1 MIYICIIKLKQGQ
14 TKKNVVMSTE
24 QRTTLRQVMNM
35 AWSFIKNK
43 RLGLSEALKLAWAN
57 AKLKTALK
65 KGVVEFAYRK
75 LDGTIRRAIGT
86 LSSVLVPPTNGGGY
100 QHRDYQTYFDIE
112 KGSWR
117 RYSYLNV
124 IF

>member
-1 MIYICIIKLKQGQ
+1 MG
-14 TKKNVVMSTE
+14 TE
-24 QRTTLRQVMNM
+24 QKNRLRQVMNM

-43 RLGLSEALKLAWAN
+43 GLSLSEALKLAWSN
-57 AKLKTALK
+57 VKLKQALR
-65 KGVVEFAYRK
+65 KGVVEFSYRK
-75 LDGTIRRAIGT
+75 LDGTIRKAVGT
-86 LSSVLVPPTNGGGY
+86 LSSSIVPPTNGGGY

-117 RYSYLNV
+117 RYSYLNI

>member
-1 MIYICIIKLKQGQ
+1 
-14 TKKNVVMSTE
+14 MSTE
-24 QRTTLRQVMNM
+24 QKNRLRQVMNM

-43 RLGLSEALKLAWAN
+43 GLSLSEALKLAWSN
-57 AKLKTALK
+57 IKLKQALR
-65 KGVVEFAYRK
+65 KGVVEFSYRK
-75 LDGTIRRAIGT
+75 LDGTIRRAVGT
-86 LSSVLVPPTNGGGY
+86 LSSSIVPPTNGGGY
-100 QHRDYQTYFDIE
+100 QHRDYQTYYDVE